1 MLNFDQIF
9 SITSFL
15 RSSPSYAFPVV
26 AIRVQSLA
34 SVPTYLP
41 VNLVPHFLIVDAN
54 FSLTKNSRTFP
65 SASKF
70 LISQSP
76 VRDPSRGIDFLGAD
90 NDDDDGEDERRLYG
104 FANKSRTS
112 FRSLSS
118 FSADDTDKRVTI
130 YSTDEEDRDL
140 GAVCAYAG

>member
-1 MLNFDQIF
+1 MFKYFQTGLIFLYYALEKFPKIYLTINKCIFFHIFDIKFWYWKIF

-15 RSSPSYAFPVV
+15 LPMLPSASNLSPPY
-26 AIRVQSLA
+26 
-34 SVPTYLP
+34 TYLL

-76 VRDPSRGIDFLGAD
+76 VRDPSRGIDFLGAATD
-90 NDDDDGEDERRLYG
+90 DDDDDGRWLYG
-104 FANKSRTS
+104 FSNKSS
-112 FRSLSS
+112 F
-118 FSADDTDKRVTI
+118 FI
-130 YSTDEEDRDL
+130 FFFF
-140 GAVCAYAG
+140 C

>member
-1 MLNFDQIF
+1 MFISLSPFFPCRCHPRPI
-9 SITSFL
+9 SRL
-15 RSSPSYAFPVV
+15 R
-26 AIRVQSLA
+26 
-34 SVPTYLP
+34 YLL

-76 VRDPSRGIDFLGAD
+76 VRDPSRGIDFLGVAAT
-90 NDDDDGEDERRLYG
+90 DDDDDDFRRRWRGRRLYG
-104 FANKSRTS
+104 FANKSRCAS

-118 FSADDTDKRVTI
+118 FSADDTDKRATI
-130 YSTDEEDRDL
+130 YSADEEEDRDL

>member
-1 MLNFDQIF
+1 MILNVFNYKF
-9 SITSFL
+9 STFISFL
-15 RSSPSYAFPVV
+15 RFPCHCHPRP
-26 AIRVQSLA
+26 ISRLR
-34 SVPTYLP
+34 TYLP

-90 NDDDDGEDERRLYG
+90 DDDDDENERRLYS
-104 FANKSRTS
+104 FANKSRAS

-130 YSTDEEDRDL
+130 YSADEEDRDL